1 MVAVP
6 ARPRPLNRT
15 QWILPVAVIVG
26 SWIVGLWFG
35 RPRWGFCADGI
46 EGVES
51 FCGTGVYNL
60 GAQLGTVGLLVLLVA
75 YVTLALV
82 VKGPRR
88 KVVLT
93 LAVVALGIACLVAAV
108 VLFTV
113 TEPIPVPG
121 LLL

>member
-6 ARPRPLNRT
+6 ARPRPLNRV
-15 QWILPVAVIVG
+15 QWIVPVVFIVCT
-26 SWIVGLWFG
+26 WIVGLWFG

-46 EGVES
+46 ESVES
-51 FCGTGVYNL
+51 FCGTGVFSL

-75 YVTLALV
+75 YVILALV

-108 VLFTV
+108 LLFTV
-113 TEPIPVPG
+113 TESIVVPG
-121 LLL
+121 SVL